1 MRITES
7 QLRKIIKEQLQKTL
21 LEGRLNPS
29 PEQLPDLE
37 KGTAY
42 GLPLPVL
49 KIAGQ
54 VYSDNLGEFGE
65 TGPQNTISSILTAL
79 RETGVKDHTV
89 NNWEKFLRALSD
101 KEINELGGIIAFR
114 TPRAKAAYT
123 KSQANSPQAIKTR
136 TDRATDRWLKTGAL
150 KLNEQALD
158 KEKLQ
163 TEYNKFIETQQGQT
177 AKNLADTIIKN
188 KGSVSKAGVNE
199 SLGNADASLAASGIL
214 LGPFLAHLAQQGMGL
229 TPSLATNVFS
239 FLVGVFGGGAVG
251 LGLDY
256 LRHKQGERQQGK

>member
-1 MRITES
+1 LFEN
-7 QLRKIIKEQLQKTL
+7 
-21 LEGRLNPS
+21 LNP
-29 PEQLPDLE
+29 D
-37 KGTAY
+37 KTKKAY
-42 GLPLPVL
+42 GLPSKVL
-49 KIAGQ
+49 VVAGGI
-54 VYSDNLGEFGE
+54 YSDNLRDKTTMGEDSVI
-65 TGPQNTISSILTAL
+65 QSIISGLRTAE
-79 RETGVKDHTV
+79 RGIKDSTL
-89 NNWEKFLRALSD
+89 NNWENFLRGLNDS
-101 KEINELGGIIAFR
+101 EIGNLEAILDSY
-114 TPRAKAAYT
+114 TPEGRAAYA
-123 KSQANSPQAIKTR
+123 KSQANSPQAINKK
-136 TDRATDRWLKTGAL
+136 TDRATDNWLKTGAL

-163 TEYNKFIETQQGQT
+163 TEYNKFIKTQQGQT

-214 LGPFLAHLAQQGMGL
+214 LGPFLTHLAQQGMGL